1 MLDGSVNL
9 ITLQNKLKSLFNP
22 LTDIISNEE
31 DKQKERKSSQKN
43 RITNNINVLK
53 DKENDKLTTYSNNS
67 DKSTEIKT
75 DHTSIN
81 STLHKLTNTNP
92 KDSKI
97 THEETTNINNSKPS
111 KTIKCWLCSNEH
123 RLINCETFLSKS
135 LPEKKAFVVKENLF

>member
-92 KDSKI
+92 RDSKN
-97 THEETTNINNSKPS
+97 THEGTTNLDNSKPS
-111 KTIKCWLCSNEH
+111 KTIKC
-123 RLINCETFLSKS
+123 
-135 LPEKKAFVVKENLF
+135 